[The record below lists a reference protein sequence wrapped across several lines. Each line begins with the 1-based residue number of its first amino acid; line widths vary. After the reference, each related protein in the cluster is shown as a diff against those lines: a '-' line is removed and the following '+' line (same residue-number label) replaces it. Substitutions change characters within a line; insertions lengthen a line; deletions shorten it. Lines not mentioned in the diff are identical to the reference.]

1 LTSAIAREVVLR
13 LAKRGETLATAES
26 LTGGLIGSLI
36 TEVPG
41 ASANYVGGAITY
53 ATGLK
58 ATLAGVPGPVLDAD
72 GPVAESTA
80 GAMAVGIAARCAA
93 DWGLAVTGVAGPE
106 PQDGHPVGEVHVA
119 VAYQQAGV
127 VRSRRL
133 ALSGDRATIRG
144 LTAHQGLRLLA
155 DALSAE
161 AIPPGLASTA
171 MSVVD

>member
-1 LTSAIAREVVLR
+1 
-13 LAKRGETLATAES
+13 
-26 LTGGLIGSLI
+26 LI

-41 ASANYVGGAITY
+41 ASANYVGGAIAY

-58 ATLAGVPGPVLDAD
+58 ATLAGVPRAVLDAN

-80 GAMAVGIAARCAA
+80 RAMAVGVAERCDA

-106 PQDGHPVGEVHVA
+106 PQDGHPVGEVYVA
-119 VAYQQAGV
+119 VAYRPAGV

-133 ALSGDRATIRG
+133 ALTGDRATIRAH
-144 LTAHQGLRLLA
+144 TAHQGLRLLA
-155 DALSAE
+155 DVLGAGAV
-161 AIPPGLASTA
+161 PPVSASTA